1 MRCGVARHG
10 ATECHIYDVALDIF
24 ILIEFEIVAAFQ
36 NQQLPRKTRALLV
49 RCGEGS
55 VEIRTMS
62 PTCSPPTAQTDWADE
77 VLRFWFT
84 GFSRQQWFA
93 GGATLDEQ
101 IRSRFLDVHRM
112 VAATPED
119 ALLVDAKRALA
130 AAIVLDQFSRSMFR
144 GTPGAFAND
153 AKALAIA
160 QKAIAKGLAG
170 ALSGDERLFLYLP
183 FEHRENVDAQ
193 ARSVELIS
201 ALGDPELTKYAQSH
215 KDIIDRFGRFP
226 HRNAILGRTST
237 VGEMEFL
244 KINSEY

>member
-1 MRCGVARHG
+1 
-10 ATECHIYDVALDIF
+10 
-24 ILIEFEIVAAFQ
+24 
-36 NQQLPRKTRALLV
+36 
-49 RCGEGS
+49 
-55 VEIRTMS
+55 MS
-62 PTCSPPTAQTDWADE
+62 PSSAPTAQTDWADE

-84 GFSRQQWFA
+84 ELPRQQWFA

-112 VAATPED
+112 VAAAPED
-119 ALLVDAKRALA
+119 ALLTDAKTALA
-130 AAIVLDQFSRSMFR
+130 AVIVLDQFSRNMFR

-160 QKAIAKGLAG
+160 QKAIAKSFAG

-183 FEHRENVDAQ
+183 FEHQENIDAQ

-201 ALGDPELTKYAQSH
+201 ALGDPELTEYAQAH

-237 VGEMEFL
+237 AEEMEFV
-244 KINSEY
+244 KGQGSSF